1 MKMAFTLIRN
11 RPGRANLS
19 SVKKPCPFN
28 IRNCEYVFNYIFSA
42 MRLIFSFFFLFMC
55 LVSYADIPYKKG
67 DVIENFEAKK
77 ILNSSISSG
86 SFNSFKKNITIIDFF
101 GTWCIPCV
109 RALPV
114 LDNLEKKYA
123 AQLSVVLIS
132 VEKQEQLNK
141 FLGARKNLSFPIII
155 DGDNT
160 ITNLF
165 QPPSFPYTIVVDN
178 NNQII
183 AITEASA
190 ITDEKIKLW
199 LSQKKSDTLLQ
210 IQTIAEP
217 VNNMPMND
225 INEAST
231 PLNELSQQFIYAAKT
246 GNETKLL
253 LDRLKNINYDSLK
266 NELATDEEKKA
277 FWINLYNGYTQLF
290 LKKDPEKY
298 KNRNEF
304 FKAKQIEIA
313 GKKFSLDEIEHD
325 ILRRSK
331 IKWSLG
337 YLNKIFPGKRAKEL
351 RVDQL
356 DYRIHFALNCGA
368 KSCPPIAFY
377 QAGNINT
384 QLDMATRAY
393 LTGESEYDAAN
404 NTLKLP
410 AIMGWFR
417 HDFKGKKNML
427 SLAKKYDIVPETKRP
442 RISFKKY
449 DWNLYLDNYK
459 K

>member
-1 MKMAFTLIRN
+1 
-11 RPGRANLS
+11 
-19 SVKKPCPFN
+19 
-28 IRNCEYVFNYIFSA
+28 
-42 MRLIFSFFFLFMC
+42 MRLIFSFFFLFIC
-55 LVSYADIPYKKG
+55 LVSNGDVPYKKG
-67 DVIENFEAKK
+67 DVIKDFTAEK
-77 ILNSSISSG
+77 ILNSSVSSG
-86 SFNSFKKNITIIDFF
+86 SFNSLKKNITIIDFF

-109 RALPV
+109 RALPL
-114 LDNLEKKYA
+114 LDNLQKKYA
-123 AQLSVVLIS
+123 DQLAVILVS

-141 FLGARKNLSFPIII
+141 FLAARKHILFPIII
-155 DGDNT
+155 DGDNE

-165 QPPSFPYTIVVDN
+165 QPPSFPYTVVVN
-178 NNQII
+178 NKNQII
-183 AITEASA
+183 AITEASE

-199 LSQKKSDTLLQ
+199 LSQKTSDTLQ
-210 IQTIAEP
+210 ETKTIAEP
-217 VNNMPMND
+217 VNNLPMN
-225 INEAST
+225 NSVTKAST

-246 GNETKLL
+246 GNETALL
-253 LDRLKNINYDSLK
+253 LDQLKNINYDSLK
-266 NELATDEEKKA
+266 DELTTDAEKKA

-290 LKKDPEKY
+290 LKKDPGKY

-337 YLNKIFPGKRAKEL
+337 YLNKIFPGKRTKEL

-377 QAGNINT
+377 QAGKIDT
-384 QLDMATRAY
+384 QLDVATRAY
-393 LTGESEYDAAN
+393 LTGESEYNAEN
-404 NTLKLP
+404 NILKLP
-410 AIMGWFR
+410 AIMSWFR

-427 SLAKKYDIVPETKRP
+427 ALAKKYGIVPEDKKP
-442 RISFKKY
+442 HISFKKY